1 MALGDDLLA
10 RELHLPEMI
19 YSTEIDQSSNK
30 DSVISHGPDE

>member
-10 RELHLPEMI
+10 RELLLLEMM

-30 DSVISHGPDE
+30 DLVISHGPDE